1 MEDVLAPV
9 DGLRPAVVGGE
20 VGDGE
25 GEAVTGP
32 RAAGGKDA
40 AHIWLTLRRPDGGAA
55 PTAGVQQRHDEMG
68 SDEAGAAG
76 DEDLDISHVGR
87 FCQDLAA
94 NRVAQ
99 CSPHGPNW
107 RARTYRGIPL
117 GGSTLGGSR

>member
-32 RAAGGKDA
+32 RAAGGRDA
-40 AHIWLTLRRPDGGAA
+40 AHVGPPLGRRYGGAD
-55 PTAGVQQRHDEMG
+55 PTAGVQQRHDAMG
-68 SDEAGAAG
+68 ADEAGAAG

-94 NRVAQ
+94 PTVLLNA
-99 CSPHGPNW
+99 P
-107 RARTYRGIPL
+107 
-117 GGSTLGGSR
+117 